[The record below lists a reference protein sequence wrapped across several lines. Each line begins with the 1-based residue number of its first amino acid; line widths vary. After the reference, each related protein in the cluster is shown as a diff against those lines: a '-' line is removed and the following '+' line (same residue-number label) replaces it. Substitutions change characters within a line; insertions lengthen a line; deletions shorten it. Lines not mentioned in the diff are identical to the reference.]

1 VSKQRGQSWNLIV
14 RWFSKHEARYGDNG
28 GAAQMIGLFF
38 LANRGLAGV
47 YSFGRTTTREEIE
60 NVVFLL

>member
-1 VSKQRGQSWNLIV
+1 
-14 RWFSKHEARYGDNG
+14 
-28 GAAQMIGLFF
+28 MIGLFF

-60 NVVFLL
+60 NAVFLL